1 MDDLIAAAW
10 EAEEALLSSGVR
22 KDAERLGELLAPEF
36 TEIGQSGR
44 KWSRSEII
52 ASLVAD
58 AETVTEVSLT
68 EREALLI
75 GREIVLL
82 SYRLQFGARA
92 SRRSSVWRRDETLV
106 CLFHQG
112 TAVPL

>member
-1 MDDLIAAAW
+1 MDDLIDSAW
-10 EAEEALLSSGVR
+10 LAEEALLSPAVR
-22 KDAERLGELLAPEF
+22 KDARRLAELLAPEF

-44 KWSRSEII
+44 RWSRSETITG
-52 ASLVAD
+52 LVAEI
-58 AETVTEVSLT
+58 ETVTEVSLT

-75 GREIVLL
+75 GRQIVLL
-82 SYRLQFGARA
+82 SYRLQFGARV

-112 TAVPL
+112 TPVPL